1 MAAEKLKRASSLR
14 HSVLT
19 AIALACVG
27 ASMTSPAIGQTA
39 APSAEQAAPVQ
50 PGPVQPGPAINIWPG
65 IAPGSENWKQVEIE
79 HDYRDGGGRIV
90 RNVVTP
96 TLTPY
101 FPQAGTAN
109 GTAVIVAPGGAF
121 TMLAIENEGRAVARW
136 LAQRGITAFVL
147 KYRLAET
154 PADPAEFGRG
164 DMATSAN
171 RATGGNRVPTA
182 PNSVALPP
190 RSADAS
196 AFGIADGIEAIRLI
210 RQRASEW
217 GIDPARVGIVGFS
230 AGGRVAAGAL
240 LNTDAAARP
249 SFAAPIYGGV
259 FGASNLKVPRDLP
272 PVFLATAIDDFAAP
286 TVIQLFDALR
296 MAGGTPELHV
306 FSQGGHGFGMNQQG
320 TTSDNWIQGFYWW
333 MESSGLLAERGAAI
347 IGLDT
352 PLREW
357 LSNPKARAI
366 LERYIPGMLDNP
378 AIQSA
383 TSHSIRTLA
392 RFAPD
397 RLTPAILQ
405 AIEAD
410 VVALQKK

>member
-1 MAAEKLKRASSLR
+1 MAAEKSKRASILR

-19 AIALACVG
+19 AIALVCVG
-27 ASMTSPAIGQTA
+27 GMMTSPAIAQTA
-39 APSAEQAAPVQ
+39 APAAEQAAPVQ
-50 PGPVQPGPAINIWPG
+50 PGPTINIWLG
-65 IAPGSENWKQVEIE
+65 IAPGSEKWRQVEIE

-101 FPQAGTAN
+101 FPRAGTAN

-164 DMATSAN
+164 DMAASAN
-171 RATGGNRVPTA
+171 RAKGGDRATTPRNG
-182 PNSVALPP
+182 VALPP

-196 AFGIADGIEAIRLI
+196 VFCIADGIEAIRLI

-217 GIDPARVGIVGFS
+217 GIDPQRVGIVGFS

-240 LNTDAAARP
+240 LNPDAAARP

-259 FGASNLKVPRDLP
+259 FGAKNLSVPQGLP

-296 MAGGTPELHV
+296 KAGATPELHV

-320 TTSDNWIQGFYWW
+320 TTSDKWIQDFYWW
-333 MESSGLLAERGAAI
+333 MGASGLLAERGTTKL
-347 IGLDT
+347 GLDS
-352 PLREW
+352 PLRQW

-366 LERYIPGMLDNP
+366 LERHILGMFSNP

-383 TSHSIRTLA
+383 KAHSINTLA

-405 AIEAD
+405 AIETD
-410 VVALQKK
+410 VAALQGK

>member
-1 MAAEKLKRASSLR
+1 MTVGKPRRALMS
-14 HSVLT
+14 HHY
-19 AIALACVG
+19 ALAAISLACCG
-27 ASMTSPAIGQTA
+27 AFTNSPAMGQA
-39 APSAEQAAPVQ
+39 APPTAEQAAA
-50 PGPVQPGPAINIWPG
+50 VQPGPAINIWPG
-65 IAPGSENWKQVEIE
+65 MAPGSEQWRQVEIE

-101 FPQAGTAN
+101 LPRAGTAN
-109 GTAVIVAPGGAF
+109 GTGVIVAPGGAF

-154 PADPAEFGRG
+154 PADPAEFARG
-164 DMATSAN
+164 DMAASASRATGAN
-171 RATGGNRVPTA
+171 RATTPRNA
-182 PNSVALPP
+182 VALPP

-196 AFGIADGIEAIRLI
+196 AFGIADGIEAIHLI

-217 GIDPARVGIVGFS
+217 GIDPQRVGIVGFS

-259 FGASNLKVPRDLP
+259 FGASNLVVPQSLP
-272 PVFLATAIDDFAAP
+272 PVFLAVANDDFAAP
-286 TVIQLFDALR
+286 TVIQLFDAVR
-296 MAGGTPELHV
+296 KAGGTPELHV
-306 FSQGGHGFGMNQQG
+306 FSEGGHGFGMNPQG
-320 TTSDNWIQGFYWW
+320 TTSDKWIQDFHWW
-333 MESSGLLAERGAAI
+333 MESSGLLAERGTTKL
-347 IGLDT
+347 GVDS
-352 PLREW
+352 PLRQW

-366 LERYIPGMLDNP
+366 LERHIPGMFSNP

-383 TSHSIRTLA
+383 TAHSIRTLA

-410 VVALQKK
+410 VAALQKK